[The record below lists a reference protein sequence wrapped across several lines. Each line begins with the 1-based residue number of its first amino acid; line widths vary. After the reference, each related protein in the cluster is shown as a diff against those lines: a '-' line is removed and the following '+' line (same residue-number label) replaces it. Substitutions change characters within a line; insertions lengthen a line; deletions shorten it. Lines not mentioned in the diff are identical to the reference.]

1 MNRKTLA
8 IFLAGGALL
17 AALTFPR
24 MRTDSQRRRQALTLE
39 RMEML
44 ATALERRHL
53 HDLRYP
59 AASGAELL
67 KAIELPDFTKPADAA
82 GRRSSMSLE
91 HKDGWGRAMAF
102 TAQAD
107 GYLIVSHGRDGV
119 EDADTAALLEAAR
132 AGFPAIQPPPRVLTR
147 CSEDDIIFTM
157 GLPLKYPDPDRDP
170 RHCR

>member
-1 MNRKTLA
+1 MNRTPLA
-8 IFLAGGALL
+8 LFAGSAVALV
-17 AALTFPR
+17 ALTLPR
-24 MRTDSQRRRQALTLE
+24 LRADSQRRRQALTLE

-59 AASGAELL
+59 EGRDAELL
-67 KAIELPDFTKPADAA
+67 KQIAIPDFTKPADAA

-91 HKDGWGRAMAF
+91 LKDGWGRPMEF
-102 TAQAD
+102 SAQAD

-119 EDADTAALLEAAR
+119 EDADTPSLLDAAR
-132 AGFPAIQPPPRVLTR
+132 AGYPAVQPPARVLTR

-157 GLPLKYPDPDRDP
+157 GLPLKYPDPEHDP
-170 RHCR
+170 KRCR